1 MADLVRL
8 VTSDDAPDLREK
20 TAEHLRACGFIV
32 SAATDARNYSSMPSL
47 ATPLPGNLLLDNI
60 SWAQVRNVFDNMPIR
75 IMLIDRDYRIQYA
88 NPELSR
94 FTGKPVS
101 DILGNTVADIFGEN
115 NFLGGFPEAKRALA
129 GETVEWDGW
138 TEHRAGRRY
147 ARRIFVPL
155 RDAAGAVQGYFSFVR
170 DLTDL
175 RDTEKNLA
183 EQSAARAAS
192 EALNAAIIAAAT
204 DCVITVDEDG
214 RVVEF
219 NPAAE
224 RTFGR
229 HRADVLG
236 QPVDTLI
243 FSAHQRQHCAES
255 FARFVSGGAP
265 HGRRNE
271 IEAMRADG
279 SVFPAEVTV
288 IEVPLPERRFFA
300 AFLRDLTAAREA
312 EAEIERQREALQQ
325 SEKMAAFGSLLAGVA
340 HELNNPLSI
349 VIGNALLLA
358 EETEGS
364 ALAERAQLVQTAADR
379 CARIV
384 RSFLAMARQRPT
396 EMRPTTAQ
404 SIADAALSLLAYS
417 MRTSG
422 VTVEQAIAPDLPS
435 LKCDPDQMVQVL
447 ANLLTNA
454 RHALEERPQPRR
466 VRLTGQADDEWA
478 RVEVADNG
486 PGIPEAVRS
495 RVFDPFFT
503 TKPVGSGT
511 GIGLAVSRGIV
522 EAHGGTLSLAPTD
535 GEGACFIIRL
545 PLARDS
551 SRLLESSGGVSAPPN
566 VNPAARTVLVVDDEP
581 DIAEMLAE
589 MLRKLG
595 YRLDVKVSGE
605 AAQAA
610 LSERD
615 YDAVL
620 CDLRLPGLDGPALY
634 DWMTEHRPHMCTRTA
649 FITADTLSASSH
661 RFLARAGRPIL
672 EKPFVPA
679 DLRQLLAQLLPQ
691 AQE

>member
-1 MADLVRL
+1 LIV
-8 VTSDDAPDLREK
+8 VDDEPDLRERI
-20 TAEHLRACGFIV
+20 AELLRECGFIL
-32 SAATDARNYSSMPSL
+32 SNGTDAREL
-47 ATPLPGNLLLDNI
+47 HVHGRQFATPPGRQMLEGI
-60 SWAQVRNVFDNMPIR
+60 SWAHIRKCFDSMPIR
-75 IMLIDRDYRIQYA
+75 ISLWDRDLRYHYV
-88 NPELSR
+88 NPELSK
-94 FTGKPVS
+94 FLGKP
-101 DILGNTVADIFGEN
+101 ADAVIGHTLAEVFGEET
-115 NFLGGFPEAKRALA
+115 FRGGAPLAERALG
-129 GETVEWDGW
+129 GETVESDGW
-138 TEHRAGRRY
+138 VEDRFGRRY
-147 ARRIFVPL
+147 IRGIFAPL
-155 RDAAGAVQGYFSFVR
+155 RGATGAVEGCFLFVR

-175 RDTEKNLA
+175 RQSEQNLA
-183 EQSAARAAS
+183 EQSAARSAS
-192 EALNAAIIAAAT
+192 EAMNAAIIAAAT
-204 DCVITVDEDG
+204 DSVITLDEAG

-224 RTFGR
+224 ETFGR

-236 QPVDTLI
+236 QPIGSLI
-243 FSAHQRQHCAES
+243 LPPHLRQRYGGS
-255 FARFVSGGAP
+255 FARFVASGAP

-279 SVFPAEVTV
+279 AIFPAEVTV
-288 IEVPLPERRFFA
+288 IEVPLPERRLFTV
-300 AFLRDLTAAREA
+300 FLRDLTGAREA
-312 EAEIERQREALQQ
+312 EAEIQRQREALQQ
-325 SEKMAAFGSLLAGVA
+325 SEKMAAVCSLLAGVA

-358 EETEGS
+358 EEMEGS
-364 ALAERAQLVQTAADR
+364 AHAGRAHRVHTAADR
-379 CARIV
+379 CGRIV
-384 RSFLAMARQRPT
+384 RSFLAMARQRQT
-396 EMRPTTAQ
+396 EMRPTTVQ
-404 SIADAALSLLAYS
+404 SLAESVLELLAYP

-422 VTVEQAIAPDLPS
+422 VTVEQHIASNLPS
-435 LKCDPDQMVQVL
+435 LMCDPDQMVQVL

-454 RHALEERPQPRR
+454 RQALEEGPQPRR
-466 VRLTGQADDEWA
+466 VRLTARADGEWV
-478 RVEVADNG
+478 RIEVADNG
-486 PGIPEAVRS
+486 PGIADAVRS

-522 EAHGGTLSLAPTD
+522 EAHGGSLSLAPPD
-535 GEGACFIIRL
+535 GEGTCFVIRL

-551 SRLLESSGGVSAPPN
+551 AHPSVHVGAVEAQHQRTPV
-566 VNPAARTVLVVDDEP
+566 ARTVLVVDDEP

-595 YRLDVKVSGE
+595 YRLDVNVSGE

-649 FITADTLSASSH
+649 FITADTLSVSYH

-672 EKPFVPA
+672 EKPFIPA
-679 DLRQLLAQLLPQ
+679 DLRQLLLQLLPDQ
-691 AQE
+691 QE